1 MSEYESINCHRTFQ
15 AGVIDQYL
23 SETATLLRNLHDI
36 ISGSSAT
43 TVELLC
49 PFWLSVISIFSR
61 GERLRS
67 RCVVNLMVQKNPAL
81 MAKPDKE
88 HVVLLMPFFAE
99 ASTRLCHSSASPSML
114 TNSGGSGHRLFQRH
128 SIAQRHTSDPAPQL
142 AL

>member
-1 MSEYESINCHRTFQ
+1 M
-15 AGVIDQYL
+15 
-23 SETATLLRNLHDI
+23 LL
-36 ISGSSAT
+36 
-43 TVELLC
+43 TVC
-49 PFWLSVISIFSR
+49 
-61 GERLRS
+61 

-99 ASTRLCHSSASPSML
+99 ASTRLGHSAASPSML

-128 SIAQRHTSDPAPQL
+128 TTRSDPAPQL